1 MQEHKLSYGGLIQS
15 MDGIERYIG
24 NVFSIYIIISIV
36 ENLVSNEKYVRYIK
50 LFGGI
55 IMVITVIKPVSSFFL
70 GTDLEIDAGI
80 FDGYELSDGIYAD
93 ILSAEKGRNDE
104 IIRMYTSSVLEQT
117 DVYAA
122 DGGYELVDG
131 SVELNLDEESEDYG
145 AVELIRI
152 TLEKVH
158 RDDAVEIYTDENDAF
173 YDYNLVTL
181 KNNLAN
187 FYNLPQSNIYI
198 NIYNRQDYKEGLGD

>member
-1 MQEHKLSYGGLIQS
+1 MDLSG
-15 MDGIERYIG
+15 YIG
-24 NVFSIYIIISIV
+24 NIFSIYIVLSMV
-36 ENLVSNEKYVRYIK
+36 ENLVSSEKYVRYIK

-55 IMVITVIKPVSSFFL
+55 IMVIAVIKPVSAFFL
-70 GTDLEIDAGI
+70 GDNIEIDAGI
-80 FDGYELSDGIYAD
+80 LDGYELSDSVYAD
-93 ILSAEKGRNDE
+93 ILNAEKGRNDE
-104 IIRMYTSSVLEQT
+104 IVSMYTASVLERA
-117 DVYAA
+117 DMYAA

-131 SVELNLDEESEDYG
+131 SVELNLDEDDEKYG
-145 AVELIRI
+145 AVELIRL
-152 TLEKVH
+152 TLKKEQQDGDSGAYV
-158 RDDAVEIYTDENDAF
+158 DENDAF

>member
-1 MQEHKLSYGGLIQS
+1 MRREGLLSGIGG
-15 MDGIERYIG
+15 YIG
-24 NVFSIYIIISIV
+24 NIFSVYVVLSIV
-36 ENLVSNEKYVRYIK
+36 ENLVSSEKYARYIK

-55 IMVITVIKPVSSFFL
+55 IMVIAVLKPVSSLFFGDGIEL
-70 GTDLEIDAGI
+70 DAGM
-80 FDGYELSDGIYAD
+80 FEGYELSDGIYAD
-93 ILSAEKGRNDE
+93 ILNAEKGRNDE
-104 IIRMYTSSVLEQT
+104 IISMYTASILERAQM
-117 DVYAA
+117 YAE

-131 SVELNLDEESEDYG
+131 SVELNLDDESADYG
-145 AVELIRI
+145 SVELIRL
-152 TLEKVH
+152 TVKKTQQE
-158 RDDAVEIYTDENDAF
+158 AGAGIYTDDNDAF

>member
-1 MQEHKLSYGGLIQS
+1 MDLSG
-15 MDGIERYIG
+15 YIG
-24 NVFSIYIIISIV
+24 NIFSIYIVLSMV
-36 ENLVSNEKYVRYIK
+36 ENLVSSEKYVRYIK

-55 IMVITVIKPVSSFFL
+55 IMVIAVIKPVSAFFL
-70 GTDLEIDAGI
+70 GDNIEIDAGI
-80 FDGYELSDGIYAD
+80 LDGYELSDSVYAD
-93 ILSAEKGRNDE
+93 ILNAEKGRNDE
-104 IIRMYTSSVLEQT
+104 IISMYTASVLERA
-117 DVYAA
+117 DMYAA

-131 SVELNLDEESEDYG
+131 SVELNLDEDDEKYG
-145 AVELIRI
+145 AVELIRL
-152 TLEKVH
+152 TLKKEQQDGGSGVY
-158 RDDAVEIYTDENDAF
+158 VDENDAF

>member
-1 MQEHKLSYGGLIQS
+1 MDLSG
-15 MDGIERYIG
+15 YIG
-24 NVFSIYIIISIV
+24 NIFSIYIVLSMV
-36 ENLVSNEKYVRYIK
+36 ENLVSSEKYVRYIK

-55 IMVITVIKPVSSFFL
+55 IMVIAVIKPVSAFFL
-70 GTDLEIDAGI
+70 GDNIEIDAGI
-80 FDGYELSDGIYAD
+80 LDSYELSDSVYAD
-93 ILSAEKGRNDE
+93 ILNAEKGRNDE
-104 IIRMYTSSVLEQT
+104 IVSMYTASVLERA
-117 DVYAA
+117 DMYAA

-131 SVELNLDEESEDYG
+131 SVELNLDEDDEKYG
-145 AVELIRI
+145 AVELIRL
-152 TLEKVH
+152 TLKKEQQDGGSGAYV
-158 RDDAVEIYTDENDAF
+158 DENDAF

>member
-1 MQEHKLSYGGLIQS
+1 MDLSG
-15 MDGIERYIG
+15 YIG
-24 NVFSIYIIISIV
+24 NIFSIYIVLSMV
-36 ENLVSNEKYVRYIK
+36 ENLVSSEKYVRYIK

-55 IMVITVIKPVSSFFL
+55 IMVIAVIKPVSAFFL
-70 GTDLEIDAGI
+70 GDNIEIDAGI
-80 FDGYELSDGIYAD
+80 LDGYELSDSVYAD
-93 ILSAEKGRNDE
+93 ILNAEKGRNDE
-104 IIRMYTSSVLEQT
+104 IVSMYTASVLERA
-117 DVYAA
+117 DMYAA

-131 SVELNLDEESEDYG
+131 SVELNLDVDDEKYG
-145 AVELIRI
+145 AVELIRL
-152 TLEKVH
+152 TLKKEQQDGGSGAYV
-158 RDDAVEIYTDENDAF
+158 DENDAF

>member
-1 MQEHKLSYGGLIQS
+1 MDLSG
-15 MDGIERYIG
+15 YIG
-24 NVFSIYIIISIV
+24 NIFSIFIVLSMV
-36 ENLVSNEKYVRYIK
+36 ENLVSSEKYVRYIK

-55 IMVITVIKPVSSFFL
+55 IMVIAVIKPVSAFFL
-70 GTDLEIDAGI
+70 GDNIELDAGI
-80 FDGYELSDGIYAD
+80 FDGYELSDSVYAD
-93 ILSAEKGRNDE
+93 ILNAEKGRNDE
-104 IIRMYTSSVLEQT
+104 IISMYTASVLERA
-117 DVYAA
+117 DMYAA

-131 SVELNLDEESEDYG
+131 SVELNLDEDDEKYG
-145 AVELIRI
+145 AVELIRL
-152 TLEKVH
+152 TLKKEQQDGGSGAYV
-158 RDDAVEIYTDENDAF
+158 DENDAF

>member
-1 MQEHKLSYGGLIQS
+1 MDLSG
-15 MDGIERYIG
+15 YIG
-24 NVFSIYIIISIV
+24 NIFSIYIVLSMV
-36 ENLVSNEKYVRYIK
+36 ENLVSSEKYVRYIK

-55 IMVITVIKPVSSFFL
+55 IMVIAVIKPVSAFFL
-70 GTDLEIDAGI
+70 GDNIEIDAGI
-80 FDGYELSDGIYAD
+80 LDGYELSDSVYAD
-93 ILSAEKGRNDE
+93 ILNAEKGRNDE
-104 IIRMYTSSVLEQT
+104 IVSMYTASVLERA
-117 DVYAA
+117 DMYAA

-131 SVELNLDEESEDYG
+131 SVELNLDEDDEKYG
-145 AVELIRI
+145 AVELIRL
-152 TLEKVH
+152 TLKKEQQDRGSGAYV
-158 RDDAVEIYTDENDAF
+158 DENDAF

>member
-1 MQEHKLSYGGLIQS
+1 MDLSG
-15 MDGIERYIG
+15 YIG
-24 NVFSIYIIISIV
+24 NIFSIYIVLSMV
-36 ENLVSNEKYVRYIK
+36 ENLVSSEKYVRYIK

-55 IMVITVIKPVSSFFL
+55 IMVIAVIKPVSAFFL
-70 GTDLEIDAGI
+70 GDNIGLDAGI
-80 FDGYELSDGIYAD
+80 FDGYELSDSVYAD
-93 ILSAEKGRNDE
+93 ILNAEKGRNDE
-104 IIRMYTSSVLEQT
+104 IISMYTASVLERA
-117 DVYAA
+117 DMYAA

-131 SVELNLDEESEDYG
+131 SVELNLDEADEKYG
-145 AVELIRI
+145 AVELIR
-152 TLEKVH
+152 LMLKKEQQDGGSGAYV
-158 RDDAVEIYTDENDAF
+158 DENDAF

>member
-1 MQEHKLSYGGLIQS
+1 MDLSG
-15 MDGIERYIG
+15 YIG
-24 NVFSIYIIISIV
+24 NIFSIYIVLSMI
-36 ENLVSNEKYVRYIK
+36 ENLVSSEKYVRYIK

-55 IMVITVIKPVSSFFL
+55 IMVIAVIKPVSAFFL
-70 GTDLEIDAGI
+70 GDNIELDAGI
-80 FDGYELSDGIYAD
+80 FDGYELSDSVYAD
-93 ILSAEKGRNDE
+93 ILNAEKGRNDE
-104 IIRMYTSSVLEQT
+104 IISMYTASVLERA
-117 DVYAA
+117 DMYAA

-131 SVELNLDEESEDYG
+131 SVELNLDEDDEKYG
-145 AVELIRI
+145 AVELIRL
-152 TLEKVH
+152 TLKKEQQDGGSGAYV
-158 RDDAVEIYTDENDAF
+158 DENDAF

>member
-1 MQEHKLSYGGLIQS
+1 MDLSG
-15 MDGIERYIG
+15 YIG
-24 NVFSIYIIISIV
+24 NIFSIYIVLSMV
-36 ENLVSNEKYVRYIK
+36 ENLVSSEKYVRYIK

-55 IMVITVIKPVSSFFL
+55 IMVIAVIKPVSAFFL
-70 GTDLEIDAGI
+70 GDNIEIDAGI
-80 FDGYELSDGIYAD
+80 LDGYELSDSVYAD
-93 ILSAEKGRNDE
+93 ILNAEKGRNDE
-104 IIRMYTSSVLEQT
+104 IVSMYTDSVLERA
-117 DVYAA
+117 DMYAA

-131 SVELNLDEESEDYG
+131 SVELNLDEDDEKYG
-145 AVELIRI
+145 AVELIRL
-152 TLEKVH
+152 TLKKEQQDGGSGAYV
-158 RDDAVEIYTDENDAF
+158 DENDAF

>member
-1 MQEHKLSYGGLIQS
+1 MDLSG
-15 MDGIERYIG
+15 YIG
-24 NVFSIYIIISIV
+24 NIFSIYIVLSMV
-36 ENLVSNEKYVRYIK
+36 ENLVSSEKYVRYIK

-55 IMVITVIKPVSSFFL
+55 IMVIAVIKPVSAFFL
-70 GTDLEIDAGI
+70 GDNIEIDAGI
-80 FDGYELSDGIYAD
+80 LDGYELSDSVYAD
-93 ILSAEKGRNDE
+93 ILNAEKGRNDE
-104 IIRMYTSSVLEQT
+104 IISMYTDSVLERA
-117 DVYAA
+117 DMYAA

-131 SVELNLDEESEDYG
+131 SVELNLDEDDEKYG
-145 AVELIRI
+145 AVELIRL
-152 TLEKVH
+152 TLKKEQQDGGSGAYV
-158 RDDAVEIYTDENDAF
+158 DENDAF

>member
-1 MQEHKLSYGGLIQS
+1 MDLSG
-15 MDGIERYIG
+15 YIG
-24 NVFSIYIIISIV
+24 NIFSIYIVLSMV
-36 ENLVSNEKYVRYIK
+36 ENLVSSEKYVRYIK

-55 IMVITVIKPVSSFFL
+55 IMVIAVIKPVSAFFL
-70 GTDLEIDAGI
+70 GDNIEIDAGI
-80 FDGYELSDGIYAD
+80 LDGYELSDSVYAD
-93 ILSAEKGRNDE
+93 ILNAEKGRNDE
-104 IIRMYTSSVLEQT
+104 IVSMYTASVLERA
-117 DVYAA
+117 DMYAA

-131 SVELNLDEESEDYG
+131 SVELNLDEDDEKYG
-145 AVELIRI
+145 AVELIRL
-152 TLEKVH
+152 TLKKEQQDGGSGSYV
-158 RDDAVEIYTDENDAF
+158 DENDAF

>member
-1 MQEHKLSYGGLIQS
+1 MDLSG
-15 MDGIERYIG
+15 YIG
-24 NVFSIYIIISIV
+24 NIFSIYIVLSMV
-36 ENLVSNEKYVRYIK
+36 ENLVSSEKYVRYIK

-55 IMVITVIKPVSSFFL
+55 IMVIAVIKPVSAFFL
-70 GTDLEIDAGI
+70 GDNIELDAGI
-80 FDGYELSDGIYAD
+80 FDGYELSDSVYAD
-93 ILSAEKGRNDE
+93 ILNAEKGRNDE
-104 IIRMYTSSVLEQT
+104 IISMYTASVLERA
-117 DVYAA
+117 DMYAA

-131 SVELNLDEESEDYG
+131 SVELNLNEDDEKYG
-145 AVELIRI
+145 AVELIRL
-152 TLEKVH
+152 TLKKEQQDGGSGAYV
-158 RDDAVEIYTDENDAF
+158 DENDAF

>member
-1 MQEHKLSYGGLIQS
+1 MDLSG
-15 MDGIERYIG
+15 YIG
-24 NVFSIYIIISIV
+24 NIFSIYIVLSMV
-36 ENLVSNEKYVRYIK
+36 ENLVSSEKYVRYIK

-55 IMVITVIKPVSSFFL
+55 IMVIAVIKPVSALFL
-70 GTDLEIDAGI
+70 EDNIEIDAGI
-80 FDGYELSDGIYAD
+80 LDGYELSDSVYAD
-93 ILSAEKGRNDE
+93 ILNAEKGRNDE
-104 IIRMYTSSVLEQT
+104 IVSMYTASVLERA
-117 DVYAA
+117 DMYAA

-131 SVELNLDEESEDYG
+131 SVELNLDEDDEKYG
-145 AVELIRI
+145 AVELIRL
-152 TLEKVH
+152 TLKKEQQDGGSGAYV
-158 RDDAVEIYTDENDAF
+158 DENDAF

>member
-1 MQEHKLSYGGLIQS
+1 MDLSG
-15 MDGIERYIG
+15 YIG
-24 NVFSIYIIISIV
+24 NIFSIYIVLSMV
-36 ENLVSNEKYVRYIK
+36 ENLVSSEKYVRYIK

-55 IMVITVIKPVSSFFL
+55 IMVIAVIKPVSAFFL
-70 GTDLEIDAGI
+70 GDNIVLDAGI
-80 FDGYELSDGIYAD
+80 LDGYELSDSVYAD
-93 ILSAEKGRNDE
+93 ILNAEKGRNDE
-104 IIRMYTSSVLEQT
+104 IVSMYTASVLERA
-117 DVYAA
+117 DMYAA

-131 SVELNLDEESEDYG
+131 SVELNLDEDDEKYG
-145 AVELIRI
+145 AVELIRL
-152 TLEKVH
+152 TLKKEQQDGGSGAYV
-158 RDDAVEIYTDENDAF
+158 DENDAF

>member
-1 MQEHKLSYGGLIQS
+1 MDLSG
-15 MDGIERYIG
+15 YIG
-24 NVFSIYIIISIV
+24 NIFSIYIVLSMV
-36 ENLVSNEKYVRYIK
+36 ENLVSSEKYVRYIK

-55 IMVITVIKPVSSFFL
+55 IMVIAVIKPVSAFFL
-70 GTDLEIDAGI
+70 GDNIEIDAGI
-80 FDGYELSDGIYAD
+80 LDGYELSDRVYAD
-93 ILSAEKGRNDE
+93 ILNAEKGRNDE
-104 IIRMYTSSVLEQT
+104 IVSMYTASVLERA
-117 DVYAA
+117 DMYAA

-131 SVELNLDEESEDYG
+131 SVELNLDEDDEKYG
-145 AVELIRI
+145 AVELIRL
-152 TLEKVH
+152 TLKKEQQDGGSGAYV
-158 RDDAVEIYTDENDAF
+158 DENDAF

>member
-1 MQEHKLSYGGLIQS
+1 MDLSG
-15 MDGIERYIG
+15 YIG
-24 NVFSIYIIISIV
+24 NIFSIYIVLSMV
-36 ENLVSNEKYVRYIK
+36 ENLVSSEKYVRYIK

-55 IMVITVIKPVSSFFL
+55 IMVIAVIKPVSAFFL
-70 GTDLEIDAGI
+70 GDNIELDAGI
-80 FDGYELSDGIYAD
+80 FDGYELSDSVYAD
-93 ILSAEKGRNDE
+93 ILNAEKGRNDE
-104 IIRMYTSSVLEQT
+104 IISMYTASVLERA
-117 DVYAA
+117 DMYAA

-131 SVELNLDEESEDYG
+131 SVELNLDEDDEKYG
-145 AVELIRI
+145 AVELIRL
-152 TLEKVH
+152 TLKKEQQDGGSGAYV
-158 RDDAVEIYTDENDAF
+158 DENDAF